1 MKRYHWPKIAGAGIV
16 ALSLTI
22 LPLALPASAQNLPDN
37 TNRDRTSPVTNTAPL
52 PENRYYDRDAV
63 WLGAIGLLS
72 LALLLNAYERTE
84 N

>member
-1 MKRYHWPKIAGAGIV
+1 MKRYSWPKIAGSGIV

-22 LPLALPASAQNLPDN
+22 LPLALPASAQNIPDN
-37 TNRDRTSPVTNTAPL
+37 TNRTPPITNTAPL
-52 PENRYYDRDAV
+52 PEGQYYDRDAV